1 MGGFAALNAAVR
13 LAKIVAAL
21 EQVGLT
27 VLVLGGHAVRY
38 YGIDRNTIDYDLHI
52 SPADWGDLG
61 SRLDRSPLA
70 AGRPLSQ
77 GPSWRPDSFR
87 RFLLGQLP
95 DGRDEWLEFWRNNH
109 LLPPFADLYSRR
121 EEGPY
126 GGRSLAFLSLPDLIR
141 SKETER
147 ETDWQDVAGLE
158 EIQDGRLL
166 HGLTTGTLSAVD
178 ALAGV
183 RSRRGLE
190 SFLQAGHMKDPAL
203 VRQALLQTRLSIT
216 QAILLPWAVAD
227 AAPPMPTVPIEPVV
241 VNRFRTVVPA
251 SALHLA
257 LIEVVRRQ
265 YKLAMQNAD
274 AADKQSIRAAQVH
287 PPPNNP

>member
-1 MGGFAALNAAVR
+1 VNPALR
-13 LAKIVAAL
+13 LAEVVTAL

-27 VLVLGGHAVRY
+27 VLVMGGHAVRY
-38 YGIDRNTIDYDLHI
+38 YGLDRNTIDYDLYL
-52 SPADWGDLG
+52 SPADWDDLP
-61 SRLDRSPLA
+61 SRLNRSTLA
-70 AGRPLSQ
+70 GGRPLTP
-77 GPSWRPDSFR
+77 GPSWRPGSFQ

-95 DGRDEWLEFWRNNH
+95 DGRDEWLEFWRTNH
-109 LLPPFADLYSRR
+109 LLPPFADLHRRR
-121 EEGPY
+121 EEGTY
-126 GGRSLAFLSLPDLIR
+126 GGRTLAFLALADLIR

-158 EIQDGRLL
+158 EIHDGRLL
-166 HGLTTGTLSAVD
+166 RQVTAGTTAVD
-178 ALAGV
+178 QALAQL

-190 SFLQAGHMKDPAL
+190 SFLQGGYLKDPAL

-216 QAILLPWAVAD
+216 QAIVLPWAGAE
-227 AAPPMPTVPIEPVV
+227 AAPPMSTVPMEPVV
-241 VNRFRTVVPA
+241 ANRLRTVAPA

-274 AADKQSIRAAQVH
+274 AADKQAIRAAQTA
-287 PPPNNP
+287 PPA